1 MGESSWLYEGLYR
14 ELLVGVPSHEDEDA
28 GESAI
33 LCSPRALSKEE
44 ALMSFC
50 TTLEE
55 EGCCA
60 LEQEESMVETFINM
74 SSRGKEEGNKEEE
87 EGSSDDDVDDGQAF
101 TRELVLP
108 ISLT

>member
-55 EGCCA
+55 EGCA